1 MSRRAGGDAL
11 FRPLLAKG
19 FAFPLV
25 WIALLLSLAG
35 CNGQEPAYTTRF
47 LAFGTQI
54 DLTLIGVDRANFDR
68 ISGAIQADFASMQE
82 AWHTWEPGP
91 LGRVNR
97 LLPTGEPFSVPPS
110 IYPLI
115 VKGKVLAAQS
125 GNLFNPAIGSLIAL
139 WGFHRDDPSR
149 SQPPSADQIDRL
161 VAANPRMSDL
171 ILDGI
176 RLYST
181 NPAVQLDFGAF
192 GKGYGVD
199 LAVRHLR
206 DLGVKNAIVNAGG
219 DLRAIGSRAG
229 HPWRVA
235 IRRPSGG
242 GVFATID
249 VQGDESVFTSGDYQ
263 RNFVFEGR
271 TYHHIID
278 PGTGR
283 PARGTRAVTVVHK
296 DAVTADAA
304 ATALFIAGPEAW
316 EEVAKAMGIRY
327 VLLLDSA
334 GVLHINPAMAQR
346 IKLLDPGVET
356 RISAPLH
363 QDRLTPPPEGSD
375 PTRPGT

>member
-1 MSRRAGGDAL
+1 
-11 FRPLLAKG
+11 
-19 FAFPLV
+19 
-25 WIALLLSLAG
+25 
-35 CNGQEPAYTTRF
+35 
-47 LAFGTQI
+47 
-54 DLTLIGVDRANFDR
+54 
-68 ISGAIQADFASMQE
+68 
-82 AWHTWEPGP
+82 
-91 LGRVNR
+91 
-97 LLPTGEPFSVPPS
+97 
-110 IYPLI
+110 
-115 VKGKVLAAQS
+115 VLAAQS
-125 GNLFNPAIGSLIAL
+125 GDRFNPAIGSLIAL
-139 WGFHRDDPSR
+139 WGFHRDDPSGSR
-149 SQPPSADQIDRL
+149 PPSADQIERL

-199 LAVRHLR
+199 LAIRHLR

-229 HPWRVA
+229 RPWRVA

-249 VQGDESVFTSGDYQ
+249 VQGDESVFTSGDYE

-278 PGTGR
+278 PKTGR
-283 PARGTRAVTVVHK
+283 PARDTRAVTVVHT
-296 DAVTADAA
+296 DAITADAA
-304 ATALFIAGPEAW
+304 ATALFIAGPEDW

-334 GVLHINPAMAQR
+334 GLLHMNPAMAQR
-346 IKLLDPGVET
+346 IRLLDADVET

-363 QDRLTPPPEGSD
+363 EDRLARPPKGSD
-375 PTRPGT
+375 PTRSGN

>member
-1 MSRRAGGDAL
+1 
-11 FRPLLAKG
+11 
-19 FAFPLV
+19 V
-25 WIALLLSLAG
+25 VALLLLLAG

-54 DLTLIGVDRANFDR
+54 DLTLIGVDRAKFNR
-68 ISGAIQADFASMQE
+68 ISGAIEADFSSMQT
-82 AWHTWEPGP
+82 AWHAWEPGP

-115 VKGKVLAAQS
+115 VKGKVLSAQS
-125 GNLFNPAIGSLIAL
+125 DNLFNPAIGALITL
-139 WGFHRDDPSR
+139 WGFHRDNPSR
-149 SQPPSADQIDRL
+149 NQPPSGDQIDRL
-161 VAANPRMSDL
+161 VKAAPRMSDL

-176 RLYST
+176 LLYST

-199 LAVRHLR
+199 LAVGHLR
-206 DLGVKNAIVNAGG
+206 ALGVKNAIVNAGG

-249 VQGDESVFTSGDYQ
+249 VQGDESVFTSGDYE

-278 PGTGR
+278 PRTGR
-283 PARGTRAVTVVHK
+283 PARGTRAVTVVHT
-296 DAVTADAA
+296 DAITADAA
-304 ATALFIAGPEAW
+304 ATALFIAGPERW

-334 GVLHINPAMAQR
+334 GILHMNPAMAQR
-346 IKLLDPGVET
+346 IKLLDTGMET

-363 QDRLTPPPEGSD
+363 QDRLTPPTEGSD
-375 PTRPGT
+375 PTRSGT